1 MHAAASPGVPITGGH
16 PLSDGLS
23 AGVPR
28 GAAAARPAPSA
39 PAAGRRAAASAPPP
53 TPSQPAATGDATP
66 LCEDVSANHRTS
78 NLPYRTPLPSQGRRE
93 GGHGGPPCSVRLVAA
108 AVLEEDESALGAAA
122 RPAPGRRRRSRASG
136 ELPRRRDRPRAGR
149 ARTVALLPRLPRGAE
164 RRGGRPLPARPR
176 WRRPAVARAA
186 GDQAR
191 ARRAPSA
198 ASGAALTS
206 GISTLLLRSAH
217 GSGD

>member
-1 MHAAASPGVPITGGH
+1 MRLLH
-16 PLSDGLS
+16 PAYPSTPFPPTCPFPEGS

-39 PAAGRRAAASAPPP
+39 PAAGRRAA
-53 TPSQPAATGDATP
+53 
-66 LCEDVSANHRTS
+66 L
-78 NLPYRTPLPSQGRRE
+78 
-93 GGHGGPPCSVRLVAA
+93 
-108 AVLEEDESALGAAA
+108 
-122 RPAPGRRRRSRASG
+122 APGRRRRSRASG

-191 ARRAPSA
+191 GRRAPSA
-198 ASGAALTS
+198 ASGAACQSAQYSFARGSAGEVHDARDHPVS
-206 GISTLLLRSAH
+206 GRRSSSACSHAHASCIGEPRAPRTCLAHRGGRVARVGARARAAH
-217 GSGD
+217 GE